1 MNAESVL
8 RAANEAHDRG
18 DLATAVK
25 LFAQAKQLEAAEWE
39 WCLTL
44 AAGNEAVASGILNVL
59 RA

>member
-1 MNAESVL
+1 MNAEFLL

-18 DLATAVK
+18 CLKTAAE
-25 LFAQAKQLEAAEWE
+25 LFAQAKQAEAAEWE

-44 AAGNEAVASGILNVL
+44 AAGNTEVANGILNVL